1 MAFLMEVS
9 LSISNSDMKRFI
21 KYILVVILGVVVVD
35 LANRV
40 LYTIAFTHVPHDS
53 EVNVLY
59 KYQLNTQKAEIVIL
73 GASKALYNYNP
84 KVLKDS
90 FNCPVYNYGME
101 GTSIVGQYLCLIKSY
116 ELGSVNTVILDLSN
130 SQLQE
135 EWVEERI
142 SRYNN
147 YYMCNDSVKA
157 VVDDIMGRKSLML
170 YSSLYQFNSHLH
182 DFIWLYGEKRTDIDG
197 YVALPYT
204 GNEVH
209 VPRIM
214 DKEVFV
220 IYPKAK
226 EYLDK
231 IVSLCKKHGSR
242 LVLCVS
248 PSLFNDSSFDNY
260 INDYCTQHSLEFFNL
275 RNCPKV
281 NLDKKLYK
289 DLSHLNGRGAVI
301 FTKELVSKLKSHPT
315 DLNKSNN

>member
-1 MAFLMEVS
+1 MVFSMEGS

-21 KYILVVILGVVVVD
+21 KYILLVLLGVAVVD

-40 LYTIAFTHVPHDS
+40 LYTYAFTHVPQDS

-73 GASKALYNYNP
+73 GASKALYDYVP
-84 KVLKDS
+84 EVLKDS

-116 ELGSVNTVILDLSN
+116 ELGSVKTVILDLSN

-135 EWVEERI
+135 EWVVGRI

-157 VVDDIMGRKSLML
+157 IVDDIMGRKSLML
-170 YSSLYQFNSHLH
+170 YSSLYQFNSHIH
-182 DFIWLYGEKRTDIDG
+182 DFIWLYGEKRTDVDG

-204 GNEVH
+204 GNEIN
-209 VPRIM
+209 VPRTM
-214 DKEVFV
+214 DDEDFV

-231 IVSLCKKHGSR
+231 IVSQCKKHGSR

-248 PSLFNDSSFDNY
+248 PTLFNDSSFDNY
-260 INDYCTQHSLEFFNL
+260 ISDYCKQHSLEFFNM
-275 RNCPKV
+275 RDCQAV
-281 NLDKKLYK
+281 NTDTRLYK
-289 DLSHLNGRGAVI
+289 DLSHLNEKGAII
-301 FTKELVSKLKSHPT
+301 FTKELVEKLKSRHT
-315 DLNKSNN
+315 DLNKSFN